1 MEIPILFLRL
11 RPAADSVL
19 SVLDSHPQFEFE
31 KVQQSSFS
39 AFIFFMKTVRHCFSV
54 RRCFIN
60 FLNDGFYLRPCVP
73 LKTEGKLL
81 RFLLSIIEGFRFLL
95 VPL

>member
-60 FLNDGFYLRPCVP
+60 FFNDGMIQVFARPSMIGGMTDHVC
-73 LKTEGKLL
+73 L
-81 RFLLSIIEGFRFLL
+81 
-95 VPL
+95 

>member
-54 RRCFIN
+54 RRCFPS
-60 FLNDGFYLRPCVP
+60 FNDGMIQVFARPSMI
-73 LKTEGKLL
+73 G
-81 RFLLSIIEGFRFLL
+81 GGD
-95 VPL
+95 

>member
-39 AFIFFMKTVRHCFSV
+39 AFIFYMKTVRHCFSV
-54 RRCFIN
+54 RRCFLS
-60 FLNDGFYLRPCVP
+60 FNDRMIQVFARPSMIGGMTDHVC
-73 LKTEGKLL
+73 L
-81 RFLLSIIEGFRFLL
+81 
-95 VPL
+95 

>member
-60 FLNDGFYLRPCVP
+60 FLNDRMIQVFASPSMIGGMTDHVCL
-73 LKTEGKLL
+73 
-81 RFLLSIIEGFRFLL
+81 
-95 VPL
+95 

>member
-54 RRCFIN
+54 RRCFPH
-60 FLNDGFYLRPCVP
+60 FNDRIQVFARPSMI
-73 LKTEGKLL
+73 G
-81 RFLLSIIEGFRFLL
+81 GGD
-95 VPL
+95 

>member
-60 FLNDGFYLRPCVP
+60 FLNDRMIIQVFARPSMI
-73 LKTEGKLL
+73 G
-81 RFLLSIIEGFRFLL
+81 GGD
-95 VPL
+95 